1 MKRLWVYLRPYRAQ
15 CVLGPIFKLLEAI
28 LELLLPTVMALVIN
42 NGVERRDSRYVL
54 WMGGLMAAMA
64 LVGFG
69 CSCVC
74 QYSAAK
80 ASQGFGTRLRDDVFR
95 RVLGFSYQ
103 ELDRFGPA
111 TLTNRLTSDINQ
123 LQLAVAMFIRLV
135 IRAPFICIGAIAMAM
150 ILDLKLAQIL
160 LAAVPLFVLVLYLIV
175 RASSPL
181 YARYQRQLDRLA
193 ALVRE
198 NLSGVRVIRAFAR
211 RDHEEARFA
220 GANGELNRTAN
231 RVGRISALLSPVT
244 AAIMNGVILLVL
256 WTGGR
261 RIQLGSFTQGET
273 IAFINYVT
281 QILLALVVVSNLVVI
296 FTRAFASAG
305 RINELLAVIPAI
317 DGPGAQPDPAAAAVE
332 FQDVSFAYSATGDL
346 ALEHIS
352 FAAGRGERVGIIGP
366 TGSGKSTLVQLI
378 GRHYDATGGSVRV
391 MGADV
396 RQYALRQLRGLVAI
410 APQRGALFAGTVAD
424 NLRLGRPEATEAELE
439 QAARTAQA
447 LEFIQAL
454 PQGFAAPVARGGQN
468 FSGGQRQRLSIARA
482 LAARPQILILDDS
495 ASALDFATEAAL
507 RRALARDAGETT
519 VFIVTQRAGSIRD
532 CDRIL
537 VLDDGQ
543 LVGMGA
549 HRELLHNCPAY
560 REICLSQMSAEEAE
574 A

>member
-1 MKRLWVYLRPYRAQ
+1 
-15 CVLGPIFKLLEAI
+15 
-28 LELLLPTVMALVIN
+28 
-42 NGVERRDSRYVL
+42 
-54 WMGGLMAAMA
+54 
-64 LVGFG
+64 
-69 CSCVC
+69 
-74 QYSAAK
+74 
-80 ASQGFGTRLRDDVFR
+80 
-95 RVLGFSYQ
+95 
-103 ELDRFGPA
+103 
-111 TLTNRLTSDINQ
+111 
-123 LQLAVAMFIRLV
+123 MFIRLV

-317 DGPGAQPDPAAAAVE
+317 ADGPGAQPDPAAAAVE

-352 FAAGRGERVGIIGP
+352 FAAG
-366 TGSGKSTLVQLI
+366 L
-378 GRHYDATGGSVRV
+378 GGAGGHHRAH
-391 MGADV
+391 G
-396 RQYALRQLRGLVAI
+396 LRQVDA
-410 APQRGALFAGTVAD
+410 GAAD
-424 NLRLGRPEATEAELE
+424 RP
-439 QAARTAQA
+439 
-447 LEFIQAL
+447 
-454 PQGFAAPVARGGQN
+454 
-468 FSGGQRQRLSIARA
+468 
-482 LAARPQILILDDS
+482 
-495 ASALDFATEAAL
+495 AL
-507 RRALARDAGETT
+507 RRNRG
-519 VFIVTQRAGSIRD
+519 QRAGDGRGCAAIRPAAAAGAGG
-532 CDRIL
+532 DR
-537 VLDDGQ
+537 
-543 LVGMGA
+543 A
-549 HRELLHNCPAY
+549 PA
-560 REICLSQMSAEEAE
+560 RRAVRRNGGG
-574 A
+574 